1 MPTGRYVLRDLHDD
15 TPLGDER
22 FSCAPGPSGW
32 RYVST
37 TCASDGTPDGSVDLT
52 LDSLGRPVRL
62 QLRAGAWQVRG
73 ALVDGISWVRTPLD
87 ADPDTTAENTTDGTV
102 RAHAFTGRSPVFAL
116 AAARMLRAAPGGL
129 RPGAATRL
137 RLVALAHPVLAA
149 RTIDQGWTYEGSES
163 HPTDTGPLVV
173 ERYTVADLETGEQS
187 TLHIA
192 GDVLLAGPGIELEE
206 LDTPPTPAV

>member
-1 MPTGRYVLRDLHDD
+1 MPTGRYSLHDPHDD

-32 RYVST
+32 RYVSST
-37 TCASDGTPDGSVDLT
+37 FAPDGTPDGSVDLT

-62 QLRAGAWQVRG
+62 QLRAGAWQIRG
-73 ALVDGISWVRTPLD
+73 GLMDGLSWVRTPLD
-87 ADPDTTAENTTDGTV
+87 MDPDTTAEHTTDGNAH
-102 RAHAFTGRSPVFAL
+102 AHAFTGRSPAFAL
-116 AAARMLRAAPGGL
+116 AAARILRAAPGGL

-149 RTIDQGWTYEGSES
+149 RTLDQGWTYEGSEA
-163 HPTDTGPLVV
+163 HPTDNGPLTV

-192 GDVLLAGPGIELEE
+192 GDVLLAAPGVELED
-206 LDTPPTPAV
+206 LDTPPNQGV